1 MITLKIDGHIADID
15 NDTAIG
21 LTISGFDFSEPGN
34 VGLNYSNSFTIPAT
48 ANNDSIL
55 GFADMVCQYTLATGG
70 KPYGYHVACI
80 YIDGIMAVRGK
91 LYVDSFSGDRYS
103 VSVVDS
109 REVYDDFEGLP
120 FISSGTC
127 VTSILADYV
136 NDKLDDAGI
145 DDYDDVISWCSD
157 ADNEVWIPY
166 SAGSLFHHFPYEK
179 VDSDNISSLADKY
192 EEDGTTLEDYN
203 VFTTEYIS
211 GSSSIVGN
219 YKGNHFYFSAKQ
231 MLSVIYDSFGLSI
244 TIPDDMPDDFVM
256 LPDMIIYHDGVNQKY
271 RFAANSTYRRSVTDD
286 GSMLSE
292 KNFLDFVKMYISE
305 YCLVVDSYYDSV
317 AGKYSYVFH
326 PFSGIDSSD
335 IIELKQT
342 AKPVSV
348 SYRLGIPR
356 ESWICYSTIGSKSDP
371 TNVGGRK
378 IESINISEENGGQDQ
393 ALFTIDRYLASYL
406 TYVDNDNT
414 TETKLLAANDTD
426 ICQSFVMVRKGDLS
440 PYTVTVQRYN
450 SPLSYVSVSLNL
462 YNAVQATVGTQTYWD
477 KYAAVVYSPVKIKVG
492 VAIDAFTVS
501 QIRQYSR
508 VRLSGTPGLWYI
520 TSLPNFN
527 PSVDVSAE
535 IEAVLL
541 R

>member
-1 MITLKIDGHIADID
+1 M
-15 NDTAIG
+15 
-21 LTISGFDFSEPGN
+21 
-34 VGLNYSNSFTIPAT
+34 
-48 ANNDSIL
+48 
-55 GFADMVCQYTLATGG
+55 LA
-70 KPYGYHVACI
+70 
-80 YIDGIMAVRGK
+80 
-91 LYVDSFSGDRYS
+91 
-103 VSVVDS
+103 
-109 REVYDDFEGLP
+109 
-120 FISSGTC
+120 
-127 VTSILADYV
+127 
-136 NDKLDDAGI
+136 
-145 DDYDDVISWCSD
+145 
-157 ADNEVWIPY
+157 
-166 SAGSLFHHFPYEK
+166 
-179 VDSDNISSLADKY
+179 
-192 EEDGTTLEDYN
+192 
-203 VFTTEYIS
+203 
-211 GSSSIVGN
+211 
-219 YKGNHFYFSAKQ
+219 
-231 MLSVIYDSFGLSI
+231 VIYDSFGLSI

-256 LPDMIIYHDGVNQKY
+256 LPDMVIYHDSVNQKY
-271 RFAANSTYRRSVTDD
+271 RFAANSTYKRSITDD

-317 AGKYSYVFH
+317 SGKYSYVFNS
-326 PFSGIDSSD
+326 FEDIDSSD
-335 IIELKQT
+335 TIELKQT
-342 AKPVSV
+342 AKLVSV

-440 PYTVTVQRYN
+440 PYTVTVQRFN
-450 SPLSYVSVSLNL
+450 SPLSSVSVSLNL
-462 YNAVQATVGTQTYWD
+462 YNAVQATVGTQNYWD
-477 KYAAVVYSPVKIKVG
+477 KYAAVVYSPVKIRVG